1 MLFKTVLA
9 AVAGFLHLGT
19 YAQDLSKSYAPVY
32 VDCPSGFEFVRPAS
46 QGLSPVE
53 ARWLHNRK
61 RIVTYALADYLNRLG
76 LKDFNVGQYVDG
88 LYKSNYSAVP
98 TIALAISGGGF
109 ASAYT
114 GTGALNALDNRV
126 DAANTAGTGGLL
138 QSMSYLTGQ
147 SGGSW
152 PPFSF
157 ATSNFPTAEEILN
170 YWQPEINRFA
180 ATTNGTHAATEYS
193 YFEDVAAKA
202 EAGFNVSV
210 ADLLSRSTAYEF
222 VMGPKGGLGV
232 TLSSIVNQTK
242 FKEWQMPFPLAQ
254 VSEVIPSD
262 PEFLG
267 VQTPHA
273 NATIVGSSIQ
283 QRVLANVRSM
293 ISHHWNLAHGMDQ
306 PRPSCRPNISALVF
320 AVVSH

>member
-1 MLFKTVLA
+1 MLFKTVLIA
-9 AVAGFLHLGT
+9 LTGFLHLGT

-32 VDCPSGFEFVRPAS
+32 FDCPSEFEFIRPAS
-46 QGLSPVE
+46 QGLNPVE

-61 RIVTYALADYLNRLG
+61 RIVTYALADYLNRLD
-76 LKDFNVGQYVDG
+76 LKDFNVGQYIDG

-114 GTGALNALDNRV
+114 GTGALNALDNRI
-126 DAANTAGTGGLL
+126 DAANAAGTGGLL

-157 ATSNFPTAEEILN
+157 ATSNFPTADEILN
-170 YWQPEINRFA
+170 YWQPEVNRFA

-193 YFEDVAAKA
+193 YFEDVADKA

-210 ADLLSRSTAYEF
+210 ADLLARSTAYEF

-242 FKEWQMPFPLAQ
+242 FKEWQMPFPMAQ

-262 PEFLG
+262 PEILG

-273 NATIVGSSIQ
+273 NATIVGSFSH
-283 QRVLANVRSM
+283 RKAPANARSM
-293 ISHHWNLAHGMDQ
+293 NSHHWSSAHGTDQ
-306 PRPSCRPNISALVF
+306 PEPSCQLNISAPVY
-320 AVVSH
+320 VMVSH